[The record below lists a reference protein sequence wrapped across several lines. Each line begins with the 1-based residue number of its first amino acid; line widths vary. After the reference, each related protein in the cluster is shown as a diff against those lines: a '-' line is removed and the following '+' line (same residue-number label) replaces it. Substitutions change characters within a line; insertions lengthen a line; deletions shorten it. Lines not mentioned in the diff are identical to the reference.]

1 MVGIMLVEDHVL
13 FRQALA
19 VLLNGEPDLCVVAQ
33 AGSLAEARAHVVAL
47 RNLVQLAI
55 VDFALPDGGAM
66 EFIKELCR
74 SLPDVKV
81 MVFTASVDPGTTSRA
96 LESGARAT
104 LHKTASKGEILAAV
118 RGLLEA

>member
-1 MVGIMLVEDHVL
+1 MVGIMLVEDHLL

-19 VLLNGEPDLCVVAQ
+19 VLLNGEPDLWVVAE
-33 AGSLAEARAHVVAL
+33 AGSLAEARAHVAAL
-47 RNLVQLAI
+47 KSLIQVAI
-55 VDFALPDGGAM
+55 VDFALPDGGAT

-81 MVFTASVDPGTTSRA
+81 VVFTASVDPGTASRT
-96 LESGARAT
+96 LESGARVT